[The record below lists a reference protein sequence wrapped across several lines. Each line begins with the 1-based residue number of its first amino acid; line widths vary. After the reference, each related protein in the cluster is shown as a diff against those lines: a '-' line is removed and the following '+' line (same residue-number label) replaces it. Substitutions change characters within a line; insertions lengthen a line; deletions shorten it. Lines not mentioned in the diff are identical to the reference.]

1 MVKNSIQKQIE
12 MIVTSGRGYIKRN
25 FPIYPIYLRG
35 TEMELQHALS
45 NMDYL
50 DGKITQRETNKFSK
64 NFVSLVLKLNNAGL
78 SAKIITSPE
87 GLKTAL
93 DFIAEDTI

>member
-1 MVKNSIQKQIE
+1 MGKNSIQKQIE
-12 MIVTSGRGYIKRN
+12 IRVTSGRGYIKRN

-50 DGKITQRETNKFSK
+50 DGKLTQREANKFSK
-64 NFVSLVLKLNNAGL
+64 KFAYLVLKLNYAGL
-78 SAKIITSPE
+78 PAKMITSPE

-93 DFIAEDTI
+93 DFIAEDI